1 MELRSQKQKSK
12 SGREVKQMTIVLE
25 QLNATVLAKLRDQ
38 KYIDYPLKHNFGGCD
53 LVCVIAGGN
62 SSADTNARNRNEVRF
77 MKLNVH

>member
-38 KYIDYPLKHNFGGCD
+38 KYIDYPLKHYFGGFG
-53 LVCVIAGGN
+53 L
-62 SSADTNARNRNEVRF
+62 
-77 MKLNVH
+77 